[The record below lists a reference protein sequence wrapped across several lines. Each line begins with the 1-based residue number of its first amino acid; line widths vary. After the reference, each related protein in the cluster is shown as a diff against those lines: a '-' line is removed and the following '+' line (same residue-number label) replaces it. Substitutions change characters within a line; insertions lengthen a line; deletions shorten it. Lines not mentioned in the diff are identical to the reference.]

1 MTKKFY
7 LVNNYEIKRPP
18 GSNSNK
24 LIYKAI
30 DKKHHTKYKSIIWNN
45 CQWTTQ
51 KLKFFK
57 QKKI

>member
-30 DKKHHTKYKSIIWNN
+30 DKKHHTKYKSII
-45 CQWTTQ
+45 
-51 KLKFFK
+51 
-57 QKKI
+57 